1 MIEPNWIS
9 KEDIYEIHSM
19 VLNKDG
25 GSEGIRD
32 ENLLEIALNKPK
44 QHFAYGNQNIF
55 LLAATYAL
63 GISRNH
69 PFVDG
74 NKRTAFLT
82 TDLFLLDNGY
92 QLQQYDDLRYV
103 EIMIDLAQGKISQ
116 ENMAQYL
123 QRYSYKVTNL

>member
-1 MIEPNWIS
+1 M
-9 KEDIYEIHSM
+9 
-19 VLNKDG
+19 
-25 GSEGIRD
+25 
-32 ENLLEIALNKPK
+32 
-44 QHFAYGNQNIF
+44 F

-74 NKRTAFLT
+74 NERTAFLT

-92 QLQQYDDLRYV
+92 QLRQYDDLRYV

-123 QRYSYKVTNL
+123 QRFSYKVTNL

>member
-9 KEDIYEIHSM
+9 KEDICQIHSM

-92 QLQQYDDLRYV
+92 QLQQYNDLRYV

-123 QRYSYKVTNL
+123 QRYSCVITKL